1 MYFHHIASIRSS
13 RFEFNLGMNSICCF
27 LRFLLVFSIQTS
39 SCRLFDNALLRMH
52 QILFCVYYWI
62 SDINIGIFLNTRFF
76 PDEFTWFLCFFI
88 FYFCLAFSC
97 KILFPFLHKAIFF
110 FLLFIV
116 LFAIFLYHKKFH
128 FLKIWYFLS
137 HFPRLCVN
145 NNFSEQQN
153 NNTKE
158 FHLVG
163 ILLWTRNDEN
173 NEKKN
178 GTK

>member
-62 SDINIGIFLNTRFF
+62 SDINICIFLNTRFF

-97 KILFPFLHKAIFF
+97 KILFPFLHKAIIFF
-110 FLLFIV
+110 FIIYSFIRNFFISQKIPF
-116 LFAIFLYHKKFH
+116 LENLIF
-128 FLKIWYFLS
+128 S
-137 HFPRLCVN
+137 
-145 NNFSEQQN
+145 FS
-153 NNTKE
+153 
-158 FHLVG
+158 LPPIVC
-163 ILLWTRNDEN
+163 
-173 NEKKN
+173 
-178 GTK
+178 